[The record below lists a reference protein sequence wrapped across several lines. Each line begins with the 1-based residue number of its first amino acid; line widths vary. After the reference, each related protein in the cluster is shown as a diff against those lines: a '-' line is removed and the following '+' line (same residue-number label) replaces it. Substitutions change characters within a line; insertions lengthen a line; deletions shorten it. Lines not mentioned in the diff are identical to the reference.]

1 MLASVGMGGEAS
13 PDGAHSSGE
22 HGLSEGAGLVFVG
35 VGVASISSHL
45 LKTPLGSTVGLSR
58 GVGQVGVGV
67 GVGRG
72 AVVAGL
78 GLEVGR
84 VLGAALLDGAGLGE
98 SMVAP
103 GSDLLAAGSGAGS
116 DGGCEEGAG
125 GREVADPSTGGVD
138 SANLIHSTL
147 TWRPTSSR
155 NWGTTMTTVAATRTA
170 PATEAPAR
178 HHTSRRIPRRSMRPR
193 ITSSPSGEG
202 TTEFASALSARRSS
216 SPYSSGESVMTVA
229 PVRFGGRPCREPC
242 GS

>member
-13 PDGAHSSGE
+13 PEGAHPSGE
-22 HGLSEGAGLVFVG
+22 HGLSEGAGLVLVG
-35 VGVASISSHL
+35 VGVGSISSHF
-45 LKTPLGSTVGLSR
+45 LKIPLGSTVGVST

-67 GVGRG
+67 GAGPEGSG
-72 AVVAGL
+72 AWVA
-78 GLEVGR
+78 LEVGLA
-84 VLGAALLDGAGLGE
+84 LGVTLLDGVGLGE

-103 GSDLLAAGSGAGS
+103 GADLVAAGSGACA
-116 DGGCEEGAG
+116 DGGCEDAG
-125 GREVADPSTGGVD
+125 GREVADPSTGGAD
-138 SANLIHSTL
+138 SVELTTPDL
-147 TWRPTSSR
+147 TWRLTSSR

-178 HHTSRRIPRRSMRPR
+178 HHTSRRSPRRSMRPR

-229 PVRFGGRPCREPC
+229 PVRFVGRPCREPC